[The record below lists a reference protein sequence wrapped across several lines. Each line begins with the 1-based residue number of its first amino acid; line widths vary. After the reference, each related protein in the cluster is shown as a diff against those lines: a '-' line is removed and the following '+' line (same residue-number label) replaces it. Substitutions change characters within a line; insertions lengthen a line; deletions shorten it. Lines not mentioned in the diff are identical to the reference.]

1 MAAVDVVDL
10 PDGGLASFLTSNLD
24 ELDDRALA
32 FGRQGGL
39 NSFGDVAQQMV
50 SFGRNG
56 DDKLIHAKTGELV
69 VSPEILQE
77 NPELVEKLAESFQN
91 SDVDMARYIVGNDN
105 NSINPFTGQ
114 PEFFFKKIVSGVK
127 KLAKKAFN
135 VVKKIAPVI
144 LPFAIN
150 AIAPGLGS
158 VASGALGAGLGS
170 LIQGK
175 SFKDSLKSALIG
187 GAIGG
192 LTAGFK
198 GMTMEGGSFRQGL
211 EQFGMPKGMLGGTG
225 QPIIGGELAQQAAD
239 QAAGQGSGFLGDA
252 VDKTLQSGK
261 DFYSYL
267 TPDASTLQQ
276 ANFEAAKNAIG
287 GEAAYN
293 ALGSAEKLALFESAK
308 PTFMQQY
315 GKLALAGGLGATAL
329 GAFDPPEQDELN
341 VAGYD
346 PDDTSEKRL
355 EENPEKYRV
364 GVPGAPTYL
373 TLDDVMVEQP
383 PFSIASNYLYQP
395 LMAIPPVRAAAG
407 GEMEKFPRRSGAI
420 AGAGTETSD
429 DVPAML
435 SDGEFVMTARAV
447 RGLGNGSRKAGIK
460 KMYDL
465 MSRFEGG
472 VRA

>member
-198 GMTMEGGSFRQGL
+198 GMMMEGGSFGKGFQ
-211 EQFGMPKGMLGGTG
+211 QFGMPQGMLGGTG
-225 QPIIGGELAQQAAD
+225 EPIIGGKLAEQVAD
-239 QAAGQGSGFLGDA
+239 QAAGQGSGFLGNA
-252 VDKTLQSGK
+252 VENTVQSGK
-261 DFYSYL
+261 DFYNYL
-267 TPDASTLQQ
+267 MPDASSLQQ
-276 ANFEAAKNAIG
+276 ANYEAAQKAMGADAFEA
-287 GEAAYN
+287 
-293 ALGSAEKLALFESAK
+293 LSSSDKLALFQDSA

-315 GKLALAGGLGATAL
+315 GKAAAAAGAGAAAL

-346 PDDTSEKRL
+346 PDDTAEKRL
-355 EENPEKYRV
+355 EENKEKYSV
-364 GVPGAPTYL
+364 GVAGAPTYL
-373 TLDDVMVEQP
+373 TIDDVMVEQP

>member
-91 SDVDMARYIVGNDN
+91 SDVDMARYVVGNDN

-175 SFKDSLKSALIG
+175 SVKDSLRSALIG

-198 GMTMEGGSFRQGL
+198 GMTMEGGSFGQGL
-211 EQFGMPKGMLGGTG
+211 EQFGMPKGILGGTG
-225 QPIIGGELAQQAAD
+225 EPIIGGKLAEQATEQAAS
-239 QAAGQGSGFLGDA
+239 GSSTFLGNA
-252 VDKTLQSGK
+252 VEDTIKSGK
-261 DFYSYL
+261 DFYNYL
-267 TPDASTLQQ
+267 TPDASSLQQ
-276 ANFEAAKNAIG
+276 ANFEAAKQAMGTDAFN
-287 GEAAYN
+287 
-293 ALGSAEKLALFESAK
+293 LLDSAEKFKMFDAAK

-315 GKLALAGGLGATAL
+315 GKLALAGGAGAAAL

-346 PDDTSEKRL
+346 PDDTSEKRV

-383 PFSIASNYLYQP
+383 PYSIASNYLNQP
-395 LMAIPPVRAAAG
+395 LMAIPPIRAAAG

-447 RGLGNGSRKAGIK
+447 RGLGNGSRKAGVK

>member
-175 SFKDSLKSALIG
+175 SVKDSLKSALIG

-198 GMTMEGGSFRQGL
+198 GMTMEGGSFGEGFR
-211 EQFGMPKGMLGGTG
+211 QFGMPKGMLGGTG
-225 QPIIGGELAQQAAD
+225 EPIIGGKLAEQVAD
-239 QAAGQGSGFLGDA
+239 QAAGQGSGFLGNA
-252 VDKTLQSGK
+252 VENTVQSGK
-261 DFYSYL
+261 DFYNYL
-267 TPDASTLQQ
+267 MPDASSLQQ
-276 ANFEAAKNAIG
+276 ANYEAAQKAMGADAFEA
-287 GEAAYN
+287 
-293 ALGSAEKLALFESAK
+293 LSSSDKLALFQDSA

-315 GKLALAGGLGATAL
+315 GKAAAAAGAGAAAL

-346 PDDTSEKRL
+346 PDDTAEKRL
-355 EENPEKYRV
+355 EENKEKYSV
-364 GVPGAPTYL
+364 GVAGAPTYL
-373 TLDDVMVEQP
+373 TIDDVMVEQP
-383 PFSIASNYLYQP
+383 PFSIASNYLNQP
-395 LMAIPPVRAAAG
+395 LMAIPPIRAAAG

>member
-175 SFKDSLKSALIG
+175 SVKDSLKSALIG

-198 GMTMEGGSFRQGL
+198 GMTMEGGSFGEGFR
-211 EQFGMPKGMLGGTG
+211 QFGMPKGMLGGTG
-225 QPIIGGELAQQAAD
+225 EPIIGGKLAEQVAD
-239 QAAGQGSGFLGDA
+239 QAAGQGSGFLGNA
-252 VDKTLQSGK
+252 VENTVQSGK
-261 DFYSYL
+261 DFYNYL
-267 TPDASTLQQ
+267 MPDASSLQQ
-276 ANFEAAKNAIG
+276 ANYEAAQKAMGADAFEA
-287 GEAAYN
+287 
-293 ALGSAEKLALFESAK
+293 LSSSDKLALFQDSA

-315 GKLALAGGLGATAL
+315 GKAAAAAGAGAAAL

-346 PDDTSEKRL
+346 PDDTAEKRL
-355 EENPEKYRV
+355 EENKEKYSV
-364 GVPGAPTYL
+364 GVAGAPTYL
-373 TLDDVMVEQP
+373 TIDDVMVEQP
-383 PFSIASNYLYQP
+383 PYSIASNYLYQP

>member
-10 PDGGLASFLTSNLD
+10 PEGGLASFLTSNLD

-39 NSFGDVAQQMV
+39 NSFGDVAEQMV

-77 NPELVEKLAESFQN
+77 NPELVEKLADSFQN

-170 LIQGK
+170 LLQGK
-175 SFKDSLKSALIG
+175 SVKDSLRSALIG

-198 GMTMEGGSFRQGL
+198 GMQMEGGSFRQGL

-225 QPIIGGELAQQAAD
+225 QPIIGGKLAQQASD

-276 ANFEAAKNAIG
+276 ANYQAAQKAMGADAFEA
-287 GEAAYN
+287 
-293 ALGSAEKLALFESAK
+293 LSSSDKLALFQSSE

-315 GKLALAGGLGATAL
+315 GKAAVAAGAGAAAI
-329 GAFDPPEQDELN
+329 GAFDPPKQDELN

-346 PDDTSEKRL
+346 PDDTAEKRL
-355 EENPEKYRV
+355 EKNPEKYSV
-364 GVPGAPTYL
+364 GVAGLPTYL
-373 TLDDVMVEQP
+373 NLDDVMVEQP
-383 PFSIASNYLYQP
+383 PFRIAPNYLNQS
-395 LMAIPPVRAAAG
+395 LMAIPPIRAAAG
-407 GEMEKFPRRSGAI
+407 GEMEKFPRRLGAI

-447 RGLGNGSRKAGIK
+447 RGLGNGSRKSGVK

>member
-175 SFKDSLKSALIG
+175 SVKDSLKSALIG

-198 GMTMEGGSFRQGL
+198 GMTMEGGSFGEGFR
-211 EQFGMPKGMLGGTG
+211 QFGMPKGMLGGTG
-225 QPIIGGELAQQAAD
+225 EPIIGGKLAEQVAD
-239 QAAGQGSGFLGDA
+239 QAAGQGSGFLGNA
-252 VDKTLQSGK
+252 VENTVQSGK
-261 DFYSYL
+261 DFYNYL
-267 TPDASTLQQ
+267 MPDASSLQQ
-276 ANFEAAKNAIG
+276 ANYEAAQKAMGADAFEA
-287 GEAAYN
+287 
-293 ALGSAEKLALFESAK
+293 LSSSDKLALFQDSA

-315 GKLALAGGLGATAL
+315 GKAAAAAGAGAAAL

-346 PDDTSEKRL
+346 PDDTAEKRL
-355 EENPEKYRV
+355 EENKEKYSV
-364 GVPGAPTYL
+364 GVAGAPTYL
-373 TLDDVMVEQP
+373 TIDDVMVEQP